1 MALSLRCFLSR
12 YFARGDAGRATLL
25 RVWVPVALLSFAP
38 VPLIFPQSSIVRTTP
53 VWKITAAALIV
64 VAGIAAP
71 ASAETRDEAWA
82 RDRCL
87 KDGLK
92 AGTPEMATC
101 IRYTVAWLEKSRR
114 DSQRLFN

>member
-1 MALSLRCFLSR
+1 M
-12 YFARGDAGRATLL
+12 
-25 RVWVPVALLSFAP
+25 
-38 VPLIFPQSSIVRTTP
+38 
-53 VWKITAAALIV
+53 WKITAAALIV
-64 VAGIAAP
+64 LAGIAAS

-87 KDGLK
+87 KDGVK
-92 AGTPEMATC
+92 AGTSEMEAC